1 MVSEVTNLTN
11 SIIGLA
17 SANATADTNSKSIV
31 SMDDFL
37 KILSATMS
45 NPSISGDSSSGGSNT
60 DYVSQLA
67 QFATMDKLNEVGK
80 NVNASVMLQQQQQ
93 AFSLMGKQVEV
104 TDGDKNI
111 SGTVDK
117 VRFAN
122 GYATIVVGGQEY
134 NLSQLNE
141 VDAGTSA
148 SASASA
154 IDTTNGTTNN
164 K

>member
-11 SIIGLA
+11 SVIGLA

-45 NPSISGDSSSGGSNT
+45 NPSISGDSSSSGSNT

-93 AFSLMGKQVEV
+93 AFGLLGKHVQV
-104 TDGDKNI
+104 TDGDNAL

-117 VRFAN
+117 VRFEN
-122 GYATIVVGGQEY
+122 GYATIVVGGKEY

-141 VDAGTSA
+141 VSADTANVTPDNATTDA
-148 SASASA
+148 
-154 IDTTNGTTNN
+154 N
-164 K
+164 